1 MHIPDPDSQA
11 SPGHAMLQGGKIRYR
26 SYGGVPCQFRST
38 KLQRRPRLT
47 HVRREKRLDG
57 DGDAISIQNRP
68 RPGFTPPKP
77 SASRFRSPRPG
88 FAPPD
93 VKASRDHPS
102 DFDSGPDQKRVDNP
116 PERFNAARRVAA
128 RGVVLMPSS
137 PCPGARQG
145 PRSLG
150 AVGYP
155 AICA

>member
-1 MHIPDPDSQA
+1 MSVQIHETPAPTEADARQA
-11 SPGHAMLQGGKIRYR
+11 RETLGRKRGRDGNGGTETGTRLVLAHKTVR
-26 SYGGVPCQFRST
+26 VPVS
-38 KLQRRPRLT
+38 LP
-47 HVRREKRLDG
+47 
-57 DGDAISIQNRP
+57 QNRP
-68 RPGFTPPKP
+68 RPGF
-77 SASRFRSPRPG
+77 APRVPVSL
-88 FAPPD
+88 PPD
-93 VKASRDHPS
+93 VTASRDHPS

-128 RGVVLMPSS
+128 RGVVLTPSS